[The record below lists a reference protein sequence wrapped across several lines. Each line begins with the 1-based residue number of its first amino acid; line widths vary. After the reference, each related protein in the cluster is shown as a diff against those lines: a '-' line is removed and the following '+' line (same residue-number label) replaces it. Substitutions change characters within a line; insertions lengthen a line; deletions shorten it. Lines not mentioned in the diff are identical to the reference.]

1 MQRELHGIPSGFAQ
15 HSGKIYD
22 VRQAI
27 ANRRAEL
34 IKEINQEAER
44 QIILRSRSADN
55 DLDDDDDIIQGKVD
69 KDVTTSDDK
78 VTKEPNKTEEQQDKK
93 PNDQS
98 TNVVE
103 QDSQKTSQVGNVIKK
118 VRKTPTLDELG
129 SNVSVA
135 LENMYNGFKAGRV
148 SEDAI
153 ISFIDRI
160 ADPKRHRNDNSII
173 GTANEIVN
181 KALGINDDINNLRN
195 DGALDA
201 LRSFIETVDD
211 DVKTSIKSGGI
222 NGAIHAASLNRL
234 ANKAKVATSSVA
246 GNVDLSNVIASAS
259 RSEAAAAIDDIHSR
273 AKFAEDEINSVCEQ
287 YGIRDYQ
294 SLIDTYNNL
303 DKPMRDRN
311 GNVLPSINEA
321 ISNIHRAKDEFDG
334 ITSGEIKLPANVD
347 KEAYLK
353 ELKRVGA
360 ANLEY
365 ISNASK
371 QFGSYQNVMSFKSAF
386 DKIQA
391 TRAEDEHAMDVY
403 NKVYGNIFRIDA
415 DKIKRSQKG
424 ADTGI
429 TFQTPGEIP
438 TSTAQYMNRAASN
451 PTFGLKNGA
460 IINNNVANLYAHR
473 VDATNPL
480 IKYYNTQI
488 TRSGI
493 AREKERVMQ
502 QKAENN
508 NIRLKQFA
516 KTRGIPVDQLSDREK
531 YYATHFDFDETPN
544 WFETVAVS
552 SFNGDRTINGVDRAN
567 DIGEVKQSDLDA
579 SYTESEALNR
589 QMEYLDKADILSNDA
604 STLSKIG
611 SSIKNYAWDH
621 LSTFASNSLLFG
633 AQKYWD
639 EGVGEI
645 IAKQNRGEALSYSE
659 KRALEAEYNKQR
671 LLSYGESLK
680 NNDIANMD
688 GANVYDLTNAGVD
701 MLQFSLPIVGVNWL
715 GRGVT
720 FLGKGIRV
728 TNTAKNASEG
738 ISKGAKIWNATRNVT
753 GYTLETAGRTLSMDL
768 YDPAK
773 RLTYKSLVKAG
784 AAQAAPTVTR
794 AAGVAAGSMA
804 HMGSIIGG
812 TAVEANTIG
821 LGMWKEEFNRYAA
834 GYIYAQKNA
843 DGDIEYGRISMKDA
857 FGNDIDTEEEYDR
870 MATNQVLGE
879 FGSEKTGLY
888 FDKIMNAVIKKSG
901 FSFLSK
907 NMFANIAR
915 NLSKITG
922 GTTTGYIGEGV
933 EEVMNNTWGGF
944 TGLMKWD
951 EVTDPGQ
958 NLQMA
963 GHLLVAML
971 QQGVVVSALG
981 GVKDKASIYRM
992 TNRQINEARNI
1003 LKEQFLKANANNPE
1017 AEKIFN
1023 KKYEDAVQLIK
1034 QNIRTSQSLFN
1045 DNINITDEN
1054 KDYGFRTKELMEL
1067 FGLNKDKSEFT
1078 PEDKVMMSA
1087 LSQFVG
1093 VYTVG
1098 HMSNEALSNSVIN
1111 NLTTV
1116 KGRGWNQ
1123 LIASTGGRLRKN
1135 NRGRTH
1141 TLIIP
1146 DENGNDID
1154 TGIEFSVD
1162 RNGNATPVNTDDAKS
1177 GLALNLGSV
1186 FINKKDGTYKSF
1198 NDETKK
1204 KLNSYRDYFITQR
1217 NALVKNAFIYQT
1229 LAKSGRL
1236 NNVLSKVDDYVES
1249 NKVSLIRAKIGNFFD
1264 PDKYEKFNKYNDS
1277 EYINASQSDKEALRH
1292 IQSEAQYV
1300 KNFASV
1306 AAVAIQ
1312 NDKFGSLFKAMGA
1325 ETEFEKQALL
1335 ANIFANERLKDMY
1348 SHDMFVARS
1357 SIAERIFGDEAISDT
1372 VNEIYKSIVDEAKQ
1386 LLPTASDTEIG
1397 RLNELINGLN
1407 GNSDEKIKSA
1417 IKSIIID
1424 RLLQS
1429 RSLAN
1434 LYGGLGFMKMM
1445 RAQLDGKAK
1454 DKLKYMG
1461 FPVFDKIEFN
1471 LDSAIDNL
1479 IKRAVKNDKG
1489 DVKYADLVAQYA
1501 NAYVNDAIIRGSMTG
1516 DKSLNEVLSELYKS
1530 GFITDADIMSSAK
1543 TRMKSMF
1550 RVSEESVGTFADF
1563 INELARDLG
1572 YTRDNKNEDGELSL
1586 LYNKV
1591 LSSSFDSSLGLTRET
1606 ILKVFN
1612 EIDLDNV
1619 NDDVAKLIRLVR
1631 DNLKEGA
1638 EHYNTTVDTVDK
1650 FVRNLG
1656 DNIDRINKEQ
1666 ADHNKAVLDKMVRQA
1681 TKFDNTI
1688 ESDNIVDPADP
1699 SADPSGDVET
1709 GDDSG
1714 IPVIPSA
1721 GNTDTD
1727 DEEGGD
1733 NDGDEDGDEGGDGNQ
1748 GDIDKDKERN
1758 GDGNDND
1765 PGDGGDNSL
1774 SDELFA
1780 KTNLGSV
1787 VIVDEDGIASID
1799 ADEMDDF
1806 IESLLY
1812 NFGINPANIGD
1823 PNYTDA
1829 VNKAN
1834 GIYDLVL
1841 AHIRSFDYGS
1851 ETADSIIDIMEKSIL
1866 SNLNLTIPKI
1876 FNGAIVGTNEDEL
1889 FKTDMTKT
1897 HLGTFMYY
1905 TKGTKGAFT
1914 SYFKKNKSLNKDD
1927 VKLTLFRLD
1936 NGEQVDVSIDDIKNA
1951 LNRIKQA
1958 LNKVSGLTSRSI
1970 EDGSATVIF
1979 NELLDASTDINIGV
1993 SVLQDGKLI
2002 KIGDLY
2008 GGILR
2013 QLASEGEA
2021 NTVKEYENDPSE
2033 VINLAHDREHLLESI
2048 VNALEE
2054 AMSSN
2059 SSITEKEAI
2068 KSIGVSDLRMY
2079 FPTLDGDKEP
2089 SNSEGSPIGVGMIDM
2104 NANNVYMPGDAS
2116 YDSRQT
2122 VFKSVDGNTQFT
2134 MNSVKIGRQEF
2145 AVRLKSEGEGYDTV
2159 VFNGSNIGMFNGI
2172 DPTDRE
2178 ANRANAIKFVKHLMT
2193 LFARADRDWFNASLE
2208 YLNRFILVENLHE
2221 DLASIRDAYEKMIE
2235 RGANEDDVTT
2245 VMFNGNKTELSLKQ
2259 ARKILDDNSYGASI
2273 EVIPNINRDDSTKSG
2288 LSKSLEFVV
2297 HYIDDE
2303 DGSRRTFAARFD
2315 ENTINKIIND
2325 FDNSNI
2331 DDRIANMA
2339 IDLYTAVTTRMAFN
2353 LNKSN
2358 FTSDGTINKIDSW
2371 RAPYGDEIGAISFI
2385 PGIFE
2390 FNANDYGGY
2399 DTASKL
2405 TIAQIMQRSGA
2416 FVCGAKLDDGGHV
2429 QKSSIPKVYIV
2440 SGSCN
2445 LKFERQGG
2453 TNRNVISLGGING
2466 GSKQTPTSNAPANL
2480 PTRPESTNAQ
2490 TETLNKLND
2499 IDRDYN
2505 STRGKYIDGSKFGIT
2520 SVSAGIANKT
2530 ADAANNAGDSM
2541 RYIGTIM
2548 DSIYRIVIEDIIGDS
2563 GVYSKNPTADDVLRI
2578 LTNNKNNNMLAFIR
2592 SLFTGNALKTNSI
2605 KYIAEDGGMSRYD
2618 MVKAVLGNYI
2628 AGEISAGY
2636 QNLEDDFAPYIKNV
2650 SVVGNLLS
2658 VILVDKPD
2666 TALCDLIY
2674 SRIDKFA
2681 QQISDNISNI
2691 LAGAG
2696 VEFGDIIKI
2705 SDARCVTKA
2714 DGRKVLYEE
2723 KNGRK
2728 VESTYDGP
2736 KVSLELTKE
2745 SIGAEGSTRMP
2756 DRMLING
2763 EADIII
2769 VKKNGETIVSDFKVI
2784 AGNDTDG
2791 TLTSNIDEASSS
2803 SDGKYFNQLNIER
2816 LGLEQKGIKV
2826 RDKSMSIIATEVAPI
2841 TIGTGV
2847 VSFKLRSNN
2856 DNKPRIIPVPDG
2868 NPKVNIDGQVF
2879 EISDTKPPV
2888 NPGNIVV
2895 DTEDNDDDDNE
2906 DYFNTNVNNE
2916 SFGSNNEIHYR
2927 AKTSYSLNDNP
2938 VDLAIVKTDEY
2949 GRSYID
2955 IEDAISYI
2963 RSIDSIK
2970 YSILK
2975 RIVNAAIRNGVSRI
2989 DVTDIMKAF
2998 GSVRVRKDG
3007 SLVDVKLSIDRDALR
3022 DKDCFANT
3030 VLHELIHAALIGIDT
3045 LSASSSASDLYSK
3058 YIDYMNQSDS
3068 VKAAS
3073 IKQIIT
3079 NFDEFL
3085 AEGGNDYAL
3094 GSFVEWAKANNVQL
3108 FGGNSRLSKVCNAL
3122 ISLLDKIFEYLGIS
3136 NFSTKLAKKV
3146 VMYEILRFIDTNRD
3160 GSAKNNVAE
3169 GITIINRSNNNQII
3183 DGNAVIPF
3191 AILDGTTVK
3200 LGLANVLGIDQ
3211 YDDGWF
3217 ARNSEKIRQS
3227 AFLSSILSVYRTTNN
3242 IESLRSRLIGRDGN
3256 GLMKAIDDAINGEE
3270 ISNKS
3275 AARVIKLLDTYLT
3288 VCGFY
3293 KQSNGTF
3300 VNYAGELEEAL
3311 DDVFK
3316 AVNESGDKKP
3326 TSVLKAILSND
3337 RLKSVAEE
3345 MSSAI
3350 HAIAEN
3356 SAQDG
3361 NLETAALRGDFDG
3374 MISIN
3379 NGLSITERFKDEPH
3393 FDVHTLDVMQNITS
3407 SIGGIYS
3414 SYKNFKTRS
3423 DIALAMKSIC
3433 SPALKDMYFGGS
3445 LEFSITASRIIQII
3459 DEQAKV
3465 VLDRVTSSKDGYSY
3479 SDIKILENLAD
3490 IRNNILSGDEYTKQ
3504 IVIDAIADI
3513 ESKITV
3519 IRDEHR
3525 ADTLQDV
3532 IQYSEK
3538 DIDPMLS
3545 MSPRLKLLLSLIPRV
3560 SDNPLSDML
3569 IYNGDT
3575 GMPEMWD
3582 TERIY
3587 RILSNISSNERTSGA
3602 PGFSTFSDF
3611 VYNLGGTLSRTN
3623 VDPETRSVV
3632 IGMLFMIRNSTFFD
3646 NLDKKLKDE
3655 LEMRMYGYRDAY
3667 KAYEAKNS
3675 AYKMREQDL
3684 ALMLSFMNRDILE
3697 SENISVAKG
3706 GVVSRSS
3713 GSGNFTKNT
3722 VKIANDNALQMLMVE
3737 VSKVNPSINE
3747 YDPSD
3752 AQCMLEIR
3760 KVLDN
3765 IEPLL
3770 GTNLSID
3777 ALYDS
3782 LVKLGF
3788 VSVNK
3793 SDITQ
3798 ATSSNFKTILEKSIS
3813 LIRYALNKD
3822 EDLAKTT
3829 TDDIDQT
3836 DQYMSAPYR
3845 MDLYDAN
3852 GKFKKPRKSTDK
3864 IRFYQNDN
3872 VGKMQSALSS
3882 IGKGRA
3888 MMSTASTRNAKG
3900 ERIQLDKA
3908 SNFIESHFRKVKRD
3922 VVLGTNGKTK
3932 TVTDEYKR
3940 NFDCEVSLSTNGGL
3954 ANSIYE
3960 YIENL
3965 EISHDG
3971 PMEDSRAGSTTKKN
3985 DYADRNAIDLI
3996 CSKFKNI
4003 LNGCVVLP
4011 TMSSNGYC
4019 EKIRDTR
4026 GFYGRRTFLYSLLND
4041 NGTGV
4046 SIGSRGYRE
4055 LAKRAL
4061 IEVASARRESEIA
4074 ASIIKG
4080 KEVGSDSYKG
4090 YHYVDNDE
4098 KGRLIGSCATLPRFG
4113 SIYFTMDHDL
4123 GRKNSKG
4130 DTVYDKRIHKLDLN
4144 KIINSIINSSLNID
4158 SQTEMLN
4165 KVYDLAYAVYSSSV
4179 LTANSND
4186 DTIVSVDN
4194 AVKSITED
4202 SRFNGIVDSVDTQIT
4217 QLNDFVSKSPRGD
4230 KDNTGLSVNINIFR
4244 TLLRLLADEDLNTLV
4259 RNGAV
4264 VIDESGQVQLNAK
4277 LPDLDSEVPVD
4288 INGEVLNISVQ
4299 DMMNDPS
4306 TAGTG
4311 GLLGLKKYLDIVE
4324 LFGLIGLVDFE
4335 NFFASQPNMFKNKV
4349 DQTKRYQSY
4358 MSTGTEPCIIKF
4370 DDDINIVDNED
4381 DSDFDSTRMMHKAL
4395 SSTEFK
4401 YASMKDVAV
4410 GETDNGVFNTVVDVD
4425 HIDEKGKYLRI
4436 TMRDAF
4442 RQYAENLYSGVS
4454 NEKHRRKLI
4463 ESFIKIRMD
4472 KLSGDSI
4479 ASSDGAC
4486 FITMAGLRKYLIKEG
4501 RWSADRIDEFFKA
4514 VNDGTAMSRPELREM
4529 YINIVL
4535 SPMKL
4540 IYTGMTQGARVEV
4553 TPSNPDEEGNTVRRD
4568 KGATKVRVMKMAVF
4582 PLLPSMLKEGTV
4594 GARLAKIAE
4603 DSGAELIGDNEIEK
4617 VGGLDSQT
4625 LFKQSNT
4632 EIDGDNGATIKDN
4645 GVTKIPT
4652 ISINAQFLRR
4662 QMETNPH
4669 EDDIRKLGTQMMFQT
4684 ISDLCDTDEDGNPVD
4699 TKIRVLDGSSTDGKY
4714 VERSGREM
4722 VDGIFKKMNNLE
4734 KAECRKILDSWV
4746 TTVNGVE
4753 AISVSKLKA
4762 ILESTAIEHAL
4773 GSDVIREI
4781 RRLGGEEYVPLS
4793 MLVRSPL
4800 FQAKIMAIV
4809 RNSAQSLSSNGGSF
4823 IQVPQTIFRA
4833 IGDNST
4839 RLELVNEH
4847 GSMDCII
4854 SINAFKS
4861 ILDTVDWSKY
4871 RSDNGIDPNEYGSKY
4886 NDPRFYTFDE
4896 AKKFL
4901 TENNIIGRNAKPIS
4915 VGYRIPTQSKASIS
4929 SLRVM
4934 DVVGAECGDMIVMPD
4949 GYVNITGSDFDIDKL
4964 YVATK
4969 SFTVISDADGR
4980 QVVVPIKT
4988 YLDKLI
4994 KSKETASP
5002 DKVNKIQTE
5011 INKIEALSIASDII
5025 DDYISI
5031 ITSPDQ
5037 FVDTHTTIDS
5047 GTKLFKDPDTG
5058 LIKRLNTTFTGGKF
5072 RVSLISVVDKETGE
5086 TKEETAES
5094 SVYENSISYQINKK
5108 LENAGAK
5115 FGIGPFAK
5123 ASVNHV
5129 LAQIAG
5135 LKLSDKAAALLG
5147 VKSLARIKSRDG
5159 IKISDWISYFINAHV
5174 DAAKDPYILD
5184 FNINKT
5190 TWSAACLMLRAGF
5203 GEQTLYVLSQES
5215 IRTFAMANE
5224 LASACAVSDDRVR
5237 QSKSVRRDNLI
5248 NEYIS
5253 RKIEGILNTFYSIN
5267 KKTGSYSVNDNINI
5281 PEDMRLILDH
5291 MFTTYNEDGEAING
5305 LFTKKGKYW
5314 TIDNKFVKNNQEV
5327 ASKIFNIFLGN
5338 GEPSYIEKNGKVYFA
5353 NNSTRLLQA
5362 MSDISTSGKS
5372 SIEYESDSNGN
5383 KSKMTRDFNDV
5394 YQLALLVTF
5403 QSINSIGKSL
5413 DTVVNTC
5420 QVEQGGTGT
5429 NYYEFKRYLDG
5440 ISDAVNESSDDIEN
5454 VTDMYRK
5461 THLLDKILDISGV
5474 TTKIMAGTSVA
5485 ATPNALAL
5493 YENVLAVTGNK
5504 FNYGRRVSN
5513 GIFSAIENES
5523 LIRAFDI
5530 DKNRVMAALGAKPNV
5545 GSKFDL
5551 RLEFN
5556 KLKSTQ
5562 SSTLS
5567 QNYGLTDDEINALS
5581 NLYVGGV
5588 IVNGVNVPVMS
5599 KSSIDMQVSDIELIK
5614 SALDKLYRNKKTKAL
5629 VENIVLNSLYTE
5641 GLIQSGSGVFN
5652 ILCPWCAYIL
5662 KDLTLRN
5669 GVKANLKT
5677 VSEKQMDVAQ
5687 YDRGGDRMFGVK
5699 AGVYRFILKYGF
5711 INDLIYRH
5719 THDGKDWSVPFEM
5732 NKPFVING
5740 KIRYES
5746 LPTMFTSTD
5755 SELRSKM
5762 FVKMSNKG
5770 RTKLYMKMLVYNR
5783 GSEIPTP
5790 TKEKADISSIEDGIP
5805 ERRITFKD
5813 RKDSKSKSETY
5824 VFVEVP
5830 ADYSRNGAS
5839 VVQNTSI
5846 VSQKQR
5852 DVELRD
5858 LFENVIKSNGDD
5870 LIKAVMDYIT
5880 YLSNEFKS
5888 NASSVVGDKTV
5899 AADDPELKY
5908 LNTILGWSNEN
5919 KKLMPLATK
5928 IKNADKTNVNS
5939 FFSIEYDGDSMSIPY
5954 GGNSNIDTSTGY
5966 DELISKFADI
5976 YIRNLMPNGV
5986 VYKGKK
5992 ETIQDMY
5999 ITLSSILNT
6008 IARGNIEVSDSS
6020 PFVNGSVTKALN
6032 DVSDFVSS
6040 VYADVDVDIDMCDN
6054 IYTTIKTIEKKC
6066 SEIVDEYMKE
6076 NCL

>member
-1 MQRELHGIPSGFAQ
+1 
-15 HSGKIYD
+15 
-22 VRQAI
+22 
-27 ANRRAEL
+27 
-34 IKEINQEAER
+34 
-44 QIILRSRSADN
+44 
-55 DLDDDDDIIQGKVD
+55 
-69 KDVTTSDDK
+69 
-78 VTKEPNKTEEQQDKK
+78 
-93 PNDQS
+93 
-98 TNVVE
+98 
-103 QDSQKTSQVGNVIKK
+103 
-118 VRKTPTLDELG
+118 
-129 SNVSVA
+129 
-135 LENMYNGFKAGRV
+135 
-148 SEDAI
+148 
-153 ISFIDRI
+153 
-160 ADPKRHRNDNSII
+160 
-173 GTANEIVN
+173 
-181 KALGINDDINNLRN
+181 
-195 DGALDA
+195 
-201 LRSFIETVDD
+201 
-211 DVKTSIKSGGI
+211 
-222 NGAIHAASLNRL
+222 
-234 ANKAKVATSSVA
+234 
-246 GNVDLSNVIASAS
+246 
-259 RSEAAAAIDDIHSR
+259 
-273 AKFAEDEINSVCEQ
+273 
-287 YGIRDYQ
+287 
-294 SLIDTYNNL
+294 
-303 DKPMRDRN
+303 
-311 GNVLPSINEA
+311 
-321 ISNIHRAKDEFDG
+321 
-334 ITSGEIKLPANVD
+334 
-347 KEAYLK
+347 
-353 ELKRVGA
+353 
-360 ANLEY
+360 
-365 ISNASK
+365 
-371 QFGSYQNVMSFKSAF
+371 
-386 DKIQA
+386 
-391 TRAEDEHAMDVY
+391 
-403 NKVYGNIFRIDA
+403 
-415 DKIKRSQKG
+415 
-424 ADTGI
+424 
-429 TFQTPGEIP
+429 
-438 TSTAQYMNRAASN
+438 
-451 PTFGLKNGA
+451 
-460 IINNNVANLYAHR
+460 
-473 VDATNPL
+473 
-480 IKYYNTQI
+480 
-488 TRSGI
+488 
-493 AREKERVMQ
+493 
-502 QKAENN
+502 
-508 NIRLKQFA
+508 
-516 KTRGIPVDQLSDREK
+516 
-531 YYATHFDFDETPN
+531 
-544 WFETVAVS
+544 
-552 SFNGDRTINGVDRAN
+552 
-567 DIGEVKQSDLDA
+567 
-579 SYTESEALNR
+579 
-589 QMEYLDKADILSNDA
+589 
-604 STLSKIG
+604 
-611 SSIKNYAWDH
+611 
-621 LSTFASNSLLFG
+621 
-633 AQKYWD
+633 
-639 EGVGEI
+639 
-645 IAKQNRGEALSYSE
+645 
-659 KRALEAEYNKQR
+659 
-671 LLSYGESLK
+671 
-680 NNDIANMD
+680 
-688 GANVYDLTNAGVD
+688 
-701 MLQFSLPIVGVNWL
+701 
-715 GRGVT
+715 
-720 FLGKGIRV
+720 
-728 TNTAKNASEG
+728 
-738 ISKGAKIWNATRNVT
+738 
-753 GYTLETAGRTLSMDL
+753 
-768 YDPAK
+768 
-773 RLTYKSLVKAG
+773 
-784 AAQAAPTVTR
+784 
-794 AAGVAAGSMA
+794 
-804 HMGSIIGG
+804 
-812 TAVEANTIG
+812 
-821 LGMWKEEFNRYAA
+821 MWKEEFNRYAA
-834 GYIYAQKNA
+834 GYLYAHKNSE
-843 DGDIEYGRISMKDA
+843 GDIEYGRVSMKDA

-907 NMFANIAR
+907 NMFANNAR
-915 NLSKITG
+915 KLSKVTG
-922 GTTTGYIGEGV
+922 GTTTGYIGEGL
-933 EEVMNNTWGGF
+933 EEVLNNTWGGF

-963 GHLLVAML
+963 SHLLVAML

-981 GVKDKASIYRM
+981 GAKDKASIYRM

-1017 AEKIFN
+1017 AERIFN
-1023 KKYEDAVQLIK
+1023 QKYKDAVQLIK
-1034 QNIRTSQSLFN
+1034 QNIKTSQSLIN

-1054 KDYGFRTKELMEL
+1054 KDYGFGTKELLEL

-1098 HMSNEALSNSVIN
+1098 HMSNEALSNTIIN

-1198 NDETKK
+1198 NDETRK

-1229 LAKSGRL
+1229 LAKTGRL
-1236 NNVLSKVDDYVES
+1236 NGVLSKVDDYVES
-1249 NKVSLIRAKIGNFFD
+1249 NKVSLIRAKIGNFFN

-1277 EYINASQSDKEALRH
+1277 EYINASEADKEALRH

-1417 IKSIIID
+1417 IKSIIVD

-1434 LYGGLGFMKMM
+1434 LYGGLGFMQMM

-1516 DKSLNEVLSELYKS
+1516 DKSLNDVLSELYKS

-1550 RVSEESVGTFADF
+1550 RASEESVETFADF

-1572 YTRDNKNEDGELSL
+1572 YTRDNKSEEGELSF

-1612 EIDLDNV
+1612 EIDLDKV
-1619 NDDVAKLIRLVR
+1619 NDDVAKLIRLIR

-1638 EHYNTTVDTVDK
+1638 EHYNTTLDTVDK

-1681 TKFDNTI
+1681 TKFNNTI

-1699 SADPSGDVET
+1699 SAEPSDDAET
-1709 GDDSG
+1709 GNGNG
-1714 IPVIPSA
+1714 IPVIPPASR
-1721 GNTDTD
+1721 TDTD
-1727 DEEGGD
+1727 GEDGGS
-1733 NDGDEDGDEGGDGNQ
+1733 NGGDEDGDKGGDGNP

-1758 GDGNDND
+1758 GDGSDND

-1780 KTNLGSV
+1780 KTNLGNV
-1787 VIVDEDGIASID
+1787 VIVDKSGVASID
-1799 ADEMDDF
+1799 LDEMDKF
-1806 IESLLY
+1806 IEALLS
-1812 NFGINPANIGD
+1812 NFGINPTNIGD

-1829 VNKAN
+1829 ANKAN

-1851 ETADSIIDIMEKSIL
+1851 ETADSIIDTMEKSIL

-1876 FNGAIVGTNEDEL
+1876 FNSAMVGTNEDEL
-1889 FKTDMTKT
+1889 FKTNMTKT

-1905 TKGTKGAFT
+1905 TADTEGAFK
-1914 SYFKKNKSLNKDD
+1914 SYFEKNKSLNKDD
-1927 VKLTLFRLD
+1927 VKLTIFRLN
-1936 NGEQVDVSIDDIKNA
+1936 NGIPVEVDLDDIKNA

-1958 LNKVSGLTSRSI
+1958 LNKASNLTSRSI
-1970 EDGSATVIF
+1970 EDGSEIGLF
-1979 NELLDASTDINIGV
+1979 NELLDASTEINIGV

-2013 QLASEGEA
+2013 DLASKGEA
-2021 NTVKEYENDPSE
+2021 NTVREYENDPSE

-2048 VNALEE
+2048 INAIEE
-2054 AMSSN
+2054 AVDAN
-2059 SSITEKEAI
+2059 SSITEEDAV
-2068 KSIGVSDLRMY
+2068 KSIGVSDLRIY
-2079 FPTLDGDKEP
+2079 FPILDSDKEP
-2089 SNSEGSPIGVGMIDM
+2089 SNSNGSPIGVGAIDM
-2104 NANNVYMPGDAS
+2104 NANNVYMPGEAS
-2116 YDSRQT
+2116 YDSKQT
-2122 VFKSVDGNTQFT
+2122 VFKSIDGNTQFT

-2172 DPTDRE
+2172 DPSDRD
-2178 ANRANAIKFVKHLMT
+2178 ANRDNAIKFVKHLMT
-2193 LFARADRDWFNASLE
+2193 LFARADRDWFNDSLE
-2208 YLNRFILVENLHE
+2208 YLNRFMLVENLHE
-2221 DLASIRDAYEKMIE
+2221 DLASIRDAYEKMLE
-2235 RGANEDDVTT
+2235 SGANENDTKT
-2245 VMFNGNKTELSLKQ
+2245 VRYNGNEIELSLGQ
-2259 ARKILDDNSYGASI
+2259 AKKILDDNSYGASI
-2273 EVIPNINRDDSTKSG
+2273 EIVPNMNIDDSTKSG
-2288 LSKSLEFVV
+2288 LSKSLDFVV

-2303 DGSRRTFAARFD
+2303 SGERGTFTARFN
-2315 ENTINKIIND
+2315 ESTINKIVND
-2325 FDNSNI
+2325 IDGSNI
-2331 DDRIANMA
+2331 DDRIAEMA
-2339 IDLYTAVTTRMAFN
+2339 INLYTVVSTTMAFN
-2353 LNKSN
+2353 LNKGN
-2358 FTSDGTINKIDSW
+2358 FTGDSLIKNIDSR
-2371 RAPYGDEIGAISFI
+2371 RAPYDSDRGVISFI

-2390 FNANDYGGY
+2390 FDVNKHGGY
-2399 DTASKL
+2399 DSASKL
-2405 TIAQIMQRSGA
+2405 TIAQMMQRSGA
-2416 FVCGAKLDDGGHV
+2416 FVCGAKLDDGGYV
-2429 QKSSIPKVYIV
+2429 QKSNIPKVYVV

-2445 LKFERQGG
+2445 TKFIKQSG
-2453 TNRNVISLGGING
+2453 NNSNVISLNNAGKETKTTNQSTTGAGPAG
-2466 GSKQTPTSNAPANL
+2466 GSSSNM
-2480 PTRPESTNAQ
+2480 PTRAESANPQ
-2490 TETLNKLND
+2490 TESLNKLND
-2499 IDRDYN
+2499 IDGDYN
-2505 STRGKYIDGSKFGIT
+2505 STRAKYKGSDFGIT
-2520 SVSAGIANKT
+2520 SVSAGVANKT
-2530 ADAANNAGDSM
+2530 GDAANNAGDSM
-2541 RYIGTIM
+2541 RHIGTIM

-2563 GVYSKNPTADDVLRI
+2563 GVYSKNPTADDVLKI
-2578 LTNNKNNNMLAFIR
+2578 LTNGKSVSSFVK
-2592 SLFTGNALKTNSI
+2592 SLFVNRVLKVDSLER
-2605 KYIAEDGGMSRYD
+2605 IAESSGMSRYD
-2618 MVKAVLGNYI
+2618 MVKVVLKNYI
-2628 AGEISAGY
+2628 AGTISAGY
-2636 QNLEDDFAPYIKNV
+2636 QDVKNKFAPYIETVAAADKNIL
-2650 SVVGNLLS
+2650 SVTLNDVDDDLYDLLS
-2658 VILVDKPD
+2658 EQ
-2666 TALCDLIY
+2666 AY
-2674 SRIDKFA
+2674 EFA

-2691 LAGAG
+2691 LAGVG
-2696 VEFGDIIKI
+2696 VEPGDIIKI
-2705 SDARCVTKA
+2705 SDARCVTEE
-2714 DGRKVLYEE
+2714 DEFGSTRRVLRENVGD
-2723 KNGRK
+2723 KLR
-2728 VESTYDGP
+2728 VVQYDGP
-2736 KVSLELTKE
+2736 KVLLELTKE
-2745 SIGAEGSTRMP
+2745 SIGANGRTSMP
-2756 DRMLING
+2756 DRMLIHG

-2769 VKKNGETIVSDFKVI
+2769 VKKDGTTIVSDFKVI
-2784 AGNDTDG
+2784 AGNDTDE
-2791 TLTSNIDEASSS
+2791 TLTSNINEASKN

-2816 LGLEQKGIKV
+2816 LGLKQKGIKV
-2826 RDKSMSIIATEVAPI
+2826 QDGSMSIIATEVAPI
-2841 TIGTGV
+2841 TIGAGV

-2856 DNKPRIIPVPDG
+2856 DNKPRIIPVPTG
-2868 NPKVNIDGQVF
+2868 KPKVNIDGQVF
-2879 EISDTKPPV
+2879 EISNVEPPV
-2888 NPGNIVV
+2888 KPV
-2895 DTEDNDDDDNE
+2895 DSVDDYDDENDNDNGND
-2906 DYFNTNVNNE
+2906 FNLKPTG
-2916 SFGSNNEIHYR
+2916 SFGSGSDINYR
-2927 AKTSYSLNDNP
+2927 AKASYSLNDNP

-2975 RIVNAAIRNGVSRI
+2975 RIVNAAMMNGVSRI
-2989 DVTDIMKAF
+2989 DITDMMKAF
-2998 GSVRVRKDG
+2998 GSVRVRRDG

-3068 VKAAS
+3068 IKAAS

-3108 FGGNSRLSKVCNAL
+3108 FGGSSMLSKVCNAL
-3122 ISLLDKIFEYLGIS
+3122 ISLIDKILGYLGVS
-3136 NFSTKLAKKV
+3136 DLSTRLAKKV

-3200 LGLANVLGIDQ
+3200 LGLANVLGIDS

-3275 AARVIKLLDTYLT
+3275 AVRVIKLLDTYLT

-3293 KQSNGTF
+3293 KESNGTF
-3300 VNYAGELEEAL
+3300 VNYAGDLEAAL
-3311 DDVFK
+3311 DSVFK

-3326 TSVLKAILSND
+3326 VSVLKAILNND
-3337 RLKSVAEE
+3337 SLKSVAKE

-3361 NLETAALRGDFDG
+3361 NLEKAALNGDFDG

-3379 NGLSITERFKDEPH
+3379 NELSITERFKDEPH

-3433 SPALKDMYFGGS
+3433 SPALKDMYFNGS

-3479 SDIKILENLAD
+3479 FDIKILENLAD

-3519 IRDEHR
+3519 IRDEYR

-3560 SDNPLSDML
+3560 SDDSLSYTL

-3582 TERIY
+3582 TEKIY

-3611 VYNLGGTLSRTN
+3611 VYNLGETLSRMN
-3623 VDPETRSVV
+3623 VDPDTRSVAF
-3632 IGMLFMIRNSTFFD
+3632 GMLFMIRNSTFFN
-3646 NLDKKLKDE
+3646 NLDWVLKDKVE
-3655 LEMRMYGYRDAY
+3655 SWMYGYRDAY

-3675 AYKMREQDL
+3675 QYKMREQDL

-3706 GVVSRSS
+3706 GILSRSS

-3722 VKIANDNALQMLMVE
+3722 VKIANDNALQMLLVE
-3737 VSKVNPSINE
+3737 VGKINPNIKE

-3752 AQCMLEIR
+3752 VNCMSAIR
-3760 KVLDN
+3760 GILKN
-3765 IEPLL
+3765 IKQSL
-3770 GTNLSID
+3770 GVNLSTD

-3782 LVKLGF
+3782 LVKIGF

-3798 ATSSNFKTILEKSIS
+3798 GTSSNFRTILERSIS
-3813 LIRYALNKD
+3813 LIEYALTKD
-3822 EDLAKTT
+3822 EALAKTT

-3836 DQYMSAPYR
+3836 DLYMSAPYR
-3845 MDLYDAN
+3845 RDLYDAN
-3852 GKFKKPRKSTDK
+3852 GKFKRPRKSTDLL
-3864 IRFYQNDN
+3864 RFTQNKN
-3872 VGKMQSALSS
+3872 VADVQSALRE

-3888 MMSTASTRNAKG
+3888 MMSTPSTRNAKG

-3922 VVLGTNGKTK
+3922 VKFGGKTS

-3940 NFDCEVSLSTNGGL
+3940 NFDCEVSLSTRGGI

-3960 YIENL
+3960 FIANL

-4026 GFYGRRTFLYSLLND
+4026 GFYGRRTFLYSLLN
-4041 NGTGV
+4041 NSSTGV

-4080 KEVGSDSYKG
+4080 KEAGSDSYKG
-4090 YHYVDNDE
+4090 YHYIDDDK

-4123 GRKNSKG
+4123 GRKNGKG
-4130 DTVYDKRIHKLDLN
+4130 ETVYDKRIHKLDLN
-4144 KIINSIINSSLNID
+4144 KIINAIINSSLSID
-4158 SQTEMLN
+4158 AQTEMLN
-4165 KVYDLAYAVYSSSV
+4165 KVYDLAYAVYSGSV
-4179 LTANSND
+4179 LTTNSND
-4186 DTIVSVDN
+4186 DTVASIDN

-4202 SRFNGIVDSVDTQIT
+4202 SRFNGIVDGVDTQVT
-4217 QLNDFVSKSPRGD
+4217 QLNDFVSKSPRGE
-4230 KDNTGLSVNINIFR
+4230 KDNTGLAVNVNIFR

-4264 VIDESGQVQLNAK
+4264 VIDEGGQVQLNAK
-4277 LPDLDSEVPVD
+4277 LPDLDSEVPVRL
-4288 INGEVLNISVQ
+4288 GEEVLNVSVQ

-4311 GLLGLKKYLDIVE
+4311 GLLGIKKYLDIVE

-4358 MSTGTEPCIIKF
+4358 MSTGTEPCVIEF
-4370 DDDINIVDNED
+4370 NDDINRTDDD
-4381 DSDFDSTRMMHKAL
+4381 DSDLGDIHAMHKEL

-4410 GETDNGVFNTVVDVD
+4410 GETDNGVFNTVIDVD
-4425 HIDEKGKYLRI
+4425 HTDEKGKYLRM

-4454 NEKHRRKLI
+4454 NEKHREELI

-4540 IYTGMTQGARVEV
+4540 IYTGMTQGARVEA

-4625 LFKQSNT
+4625 LFEQSET
-4632 EIDGDNGATIKDN
+4632 EINGDNGAVVVDKNVDKD
-4645 GVTKIPT
+4645 VVKIPT

-4684 ISDLCDTDEDGNPVD
+4684 ISDLCDTDEEGKPID
-4699 TKIRVLDGSSTDGKY
+4699 TTIRVKDDSSTDGKY

-4722 VDGIFKKMNNLE
+4722 VDGIFRKMNNLE
-4734 KAECRKILDSWV
+4734 KAECRKILDAWV
-4746 TTVNGVE
+4746 TTVDGVE

-4773 GSDVIREI
+4773 GSDVIGEI

-4861 ILDTVDWSKY
+4861 ILDTVDWTKY
-4871 RSDNGIDPNEYGSKY
+4871 RRDNGVDANEYGNKY
-4886 NDPRFYTFDE
+4886 DDPRFYTFDE
-4896 AKKFL
+4896 AKAFL
-4901 TENNIIGRNAKPIS
+4901 IENNIIGRSAKPIS

-4969 SFTVISDADGR
+4969 SFTVISGADGR

-5002 DKVNKIQTE
+5002 DKINQIQTE

-5058 LIKRLNTTFTGGKF
+5058 LIKRLNTTFNGGKF
-5072 RVSLISVVDKETGE
+5072 KISLISVVNEETGE

-5135 LKLSDKAAALLG
+5135 LKLSKEAAALLG
-5147 VKSLARIKSRDG
+5147 VKSLGKIKSRDN

-5253 RKIEGILNTFYSIN
+5253 RKIEGILNTFYSVN

-5291 MFTTYNEDGEAING
+5291 MFTTYDKEGEAING

-5314 TIDNKFVKNNQEV
+5314 TIDNKFVKNNQDI

-5383 KSKMTRDFNDV
+5383 KSRMTRGFNDV

-5588 IVNGVNVPVMS
+5588 IVNGVNIPVMS
-5599 KSSIDMQVSDIELIK
+5599 KSSIDIQVSEIELIK

-5662 KDLTLRN
+5662 KDLTLKD
-5669 GVKANLKT
+5669 GKKTNLKT
-5677 VSEKQMDVAQ
+5677 VSERQMDVAQ
-5687 YDRGGDRMFGVK
+5687 YNRSGDRIFGVK

-5790 TKEKADISSIEDGIP
+5790 TKEKVDISSIEDGIP

-5813 RKDSKSKSETY
+5813 KKDSKSKSETY

-5846 VSQKQR
+5846 VSSNQR
-5852 DVELRD
+5852 DVDLRD

-5888 NASSVVGDKTV
+5888 NVSSVVGDKTV
-5899 AADDPELKY
+5899 AADDTELKY
-5908 LNTILGWSNEN
+5908 LNAILEWSNKN

-5976 YIRNLMPNGV
+5976 YIKNLMPNEV

-5992 ETIQDMY
+5992 ETIQDIYM
-5999 ITLSSILNT
+5999 TLNSILNT
-6008 IARGNIEVSDSS
+6008 MSRGNIEVSDSS
-6020 PFVNGSVTKALN
+6020 PFVNGSVIKAIN
-6032 DVSDFVSS
+6032 DVSDFVTS
-6040 VYADVDVDIDMCDN
+6040 VSADADVDSEMCEN
-6054 IYTTIKTIEKKC
+6054 IYVTISNIKAKCETIVEQ
-6066 SEIVDEYMKE
+6066 YMKE

>member
-1 MQRELHGIPSGFAQ
+1 MHRDLYGTPRGFIQRN
-15 HSGKIYD
+15 GKLYD

-27 ANRRAEL
+27 ENRRVEL
-34 IKEINQEAER
+34 IKEINQESAR
-44 QIILRSRSADN
+44 RAAQRGRSIDSG
-55 DLDDDDDIIQGKVD
+55 LDDEEDVVQSAAN
-69 KDVTTSDDK
+69 KDVATSDDQ
-78 VTKEPNKTEEQQDKK
+78 TAKEPNKTEEQQDKK

-103 QDSQKTSQVGNVIKK
+103 QDSQTTSQVGNVIKK

-129 SNVSVA
+129 SNVSVV

-153 ISFIDRI
+153 TSFIDRI
-160 ADPKRHRNDNSII
+160 ADPKRHQNDKSIF
-173 GTANEIVN
+173 GTANEVVN
-181 KALGINDDINNLRN
+181 RALGISDDINKLRN

-211 DVKTSIKSGGI
+211 DVKTSIQSGGI
-222 NGAIHAASLNRL
+222 DGAIRASSLNRL

-246 GNVDLSNVIASAS
+246 GNVDLSNVVTSAS
-259 RSEAAAAIDDIHSR
+259 RSEAAAAIDDIQSR

-303 DKPMRDRN
+303 DKPMRDRD
-311 GNVLPSINEA
+311 GNMLPSINEA

-334 ITSGEIKLPANVD
+334 ITSGEIQLPANVD

-365 ISNASK
+365 IANASQ

-391 TRAEDEHAMDVY
+391 TRTEDEHAMNVY
-403 NKVYGNIFRIDA
+403 NQVYGDIFKIDA
-415 DKIKRSQKG
+415 DKIKRSQEG

-429 TFQTPGEIP
+429 TLQTPGEIP
-438 TSTAQYMNRAASN
+438 TSSAQYMNRAASN
-451 PTFGLKNGA
+451 PTFGLRDGA
-460 IINNNVANLYAHR
+460 IVNNNVANLYAYR
-473 VDATNPL
+473 GDATNPL
-480 IKYYNTQI
+480 IKYYNAQI

-552 SFNGDRTINGVDRAN
+552 SFNGDRTINGVDTAN
-567 DIGEVKQSDLDA
+567 DIGEVRQSDLDA

-589 QMEYLDKADILSNDA
+589 QMEYLDKADILSSDE
-604 STLSKIG
+604 SILSKVG

-659 KRALEAEYNKQR
+659 KRALESEYNKQR

-720 FLGKGIRV
+720 FLGKGIRA
-728 TNTAKNASEG
+728 TNAAKNASEG
-738 ISKGAKIWNATRNVT
+738 ISRGTKIWNATRNVT

-784 AAQAAPTVTR
+784 AAKAAPTATR

-834 GYIYAQKNA
+834 GYLYAYKSA
-843 DGDIEYGRISMKDA
+843 EGDIEYGRVSMKDA
-857 FGNDIDTEEEYDR
+857 FGNDIDTKEEYDR

-915 NLSKITG
+915 KLSRITG
-922 GTTTGYIGEGV
+922 GTTTGYIGEDM
-933 EEVMNNTWGGF
+933 EELLNNTWGGF

-951 EVTDPGQ
+951 EVTDPKQ

-981 GVKDKASIYRM
+981 GAKDKVSIYRM
-992 TNRQINEARNI
+992 TNRQINEARDI
-1003 LKEQFLKANANNPE
+1003 LREQFLKANANNPE

-1023 KKYEDAVQLIK
+1023 QKYEDAVQIIK
-1034 QNIRTSQSLFN
+1034 QNIRTSQSLIN

-1054 KDYGFRTKELMEL
+1054 KDYGFGTKDLLEL

-1078 PEDKVMMSA
+1078 AEDKVMMSA

-1098 HMSNEALSNSVIN
+1098 HMSNEALSNTIIN

-1135 NRGRTH
+1135 KRGGSH

-1162 RNGNATPVNTDDAKS
+1162 KNGNATPVNTDDAKS

-1186 FINKKDGTYKSF
+1186 FVNKKDGTYKKF

-1204 KLNSYRDYFITQR
+1204 KLKSYRDYFITQR

-1236 NNVLSKVDDYVES
+1236 NGVLSKVDDYVES
-1249 NKVSLIRAKIGNFFD
+1249 NKVSLIRAKVGNFFN

-1277 EYINASQSDKEALRH
+1277 EYINASEADKEALRH

-1300 KNFASV
+1300 KKFASV
-1306 AAVAIQ
+1306 AAVSIQ
-1312 NDKFGSLFKAMGA
+1312 NEKFGSLFKAMGA

-1357 SIAERIFGDEAISDT
+1357 SIAEKIFGDKSISDT
-1372 VNEIYKSIVDEAKQ
+1372 VDEIYKSIVDEAKQ
-1386 LLPTASDTEIG
+1386 LLPTASDAEIG

-1407 GNSDEKIKSA
+1407 GSSDEKIKSA
-1417 IKSIIID
+1417 IKSIIVD

-1434 LYGGLGFMKMM
+1434 LYGGLGFMQMM

-1471 LDSAIDNL
+1471 LDSAINNL
-1479 IKRAVKNDKG
+1479 IKRAVKNDKS

-1501 NAYVNDAIIRGSMTG
+1501 NAYVNDAIIHGSMTG
-1516 DKSLNEVLSELYKS
+1516 DKSMNEVLSELYKS

-1550 RVSEESVGTFADF
+1550 RASEESAGTFADF

-1586 LYNKV
+1586 LYNTV

-1612 EIDLDNV
+1612 EIDLDKV
-1619 NDDVAKLIRLVR
+1619 NDDVAKLIKLVR
-1631 DNLKEGA
+1631 DNIKEGA
-1638 EHYNTTVDTVDK
+1638 EHYNTTLDTVDR

-1681 TKFDNTI
+1681 TKFNNTI

-1699 SADPSGDVET
+1699 SASPSDGV
-1709 GDDSG
+1709 DDATDSSIRVVPG
-1714 IPVIPSA
+1714 SR
-1721 GNTDTD
+1721 TDTD
-1727 DEEGGD
+1727 GEEGNN
-1733 NDGDEDGDEGGDGNQ
+1733 NDGDEQRRDDGDGNQ
-1748 GDIDKDKERN
+1748 DNDDKDKEFN
-1758 GDGNDND
+1758 GDGHEND
-1765 PGDGGDNSL
+1765 PEDGGDGNSL

-1780 KTNLGSV
+1780 KTNLGNV
-1787 VIVDEDGIASID
+1787 VIVDESGVASID
-1799 ADEMDDF
+1799 ADEMDKF
-1806 IESLLY
+1806 IESILS
-1812 NFGINPANIGD
+1812 NFGINPTNIGD
-1823 PNYTDA
+1823 PNYADA

-1841 AHIRSFDYGS
+1841 AHIRSFDYGD
-1851 ETADSIIDIMEKSIL
+1851 ETADSIIDTMEKSML
-1866 SNLNLTIPKI
+1866 SNINLVIPKL
-1876 FNGAIVGTNEDEL
+1876 FNSVMTGTNEDEL
-1889 FKTDMTKT
+1889 FKTDMTKS

-1905 TKGTKGAFT
+1905 TADTEKAFT
-1914 SYFKKNKSLNKDD
+1914 SYFEKNKSLNKDD

-1936 NGEQVDVSIDDIKNA
+1936 NGTEVEVSIDDIKKA

-1958 LNKVSGLTSRSI
+1958 LNKTSGITSRSI
-1970 EDGSATVIF
+1970 EDGSATALF
-1979 NELLDASTDINIGV
+1979 NELLDASTEINIGV

-2013 QLASEGEA
+2013 QLASEGMA

-2033 VINLAHDREHLLESI
+2033 VVNLAHDREHLLESI
-2048 VNALEE
+2048 VNALED
-2054 AMSSN
+2054 AMSLN
-2059 SSITEKEAI
+2059 SSVTEEEAV
-2068 KSIGVSDLRMY
+2068 KSIGVSDLRIY
-2079 FPTLDGDKEP
+2079 FPILDSDKEP
-2089 SNSEGSPIGVGMIDM
+2089 SNSEGSPIGVGVIDM
-2104 NANNVYMPGDAS
+2104 NANNVYMPGEAS
-2116 YDSRQT
+2116 YDSKQT

-2145 AVRLKSEGEGYDTV
+2145 AVRLKSRGEGYDTV

-2172 DPTDRE
+2172 DPTDRD

-2193 LFARADRDWFNASLE
+2193 LFAKADRDWFNKSLE
-2208 YLNRFILVENLHE
+2208 YLNRFMLVENLHE
-2221 DLASIRDAYEKMIE
+2221 DLASIRDAYEKMLE
-2235 RGANEDDVTT
+2235 RGANEDDTTT
-2245 VMFNGNKTELSLKQ
+2245 VIFNGKETELSLKQ

-2273 EVIPNINRDDSTKSG
+2273 EVIPNMNRDDSTKSG

-2303 DGSRRTFAARFD
+2303 DGSRRTFTARFD
-2315 ENTINKIIND
+2315 ENTINKIVSD
-2325 FDNSNI
+2325 TDNSNI
-2331 DDRIANMA
+2331 NDRIADMA
-2339 IDLYTAVTTRMAFN
+2339 IELYTAVSTKMAFN
-2353 LNKSN
+2353 LNKGN
-2358 FTSDGTINKIDSW
+2358 FTSDGTINKIDSR
-2371 RAPYGDEIGAISFI
+2371 RAPYDTESGIISFI

-2390 FNANDYGGY
+2390 FNTNDHDGY
-2399 DTASKL
+2399 DSASKL
-2405 TIAQIMQRSGA
+2405 TIAQMMQRSGA
-2416 FVCGAKLDDGGHV
+2416 FVCGAKLDDGGFV
-2429 QKSSIPKVYIV
+2429 QKSSIPKVYVV

-2445 LKFERQGG
+2445 VRFARQNGVSS
-2453 TNRNVISLGGING
+2453 NVISLNSING
-2466 GSKQTPTSNAPANL
+2466 GEKQTQTSNAPANL
-2480 PTRPESTNAQ
+2480 PTRSESTDVQ
-2490 TETLNKLND
+2490 IETLNKLSD

-2505 STRGKYIDGSKFGIT
+2505 STRGKYRDGSKFGIT
-2520 SVSAGIANKT
+2520 SVSAGVANKT
-2530 ADAANNAGDSM
+2530 GDAANNAGDSM
-2541 RYIGTIM
+2541 RHIGTIM

-2563 GVYSKNPTADDVLRI
+2563 GVYSKNPTANDVLRI
-2578 LTNNKNNNMLAFIR
+2578 LTNNNEKNMLAFIK
-2592 SLFTGNALKTNSI
+2592 SLFTRNVLKTNSI

-2628 AGEISAGY
+2628 AGAISAGY
-2636 QNLEDDFAPYIKNV
+2636 QNQEDDFAPYLKNV
-2650 SVVGNLLS
+2650 AVVGNLLS
-2658 VILVDKPD
+2658 VTLVDKPD
-2666 TALCDLIY
+2666 IVLYDLIF

-2696 VEFGDIIKI
+2696 VEFGDVIKI
-2705 SDARCVTKA
+2705 SDARCVTKE
-2714 DGRKVLYEE
+2714 DGRRVLYEE
-2723 KNGRK
+2723 KDGRR
-2728 VESTYDGP
+2728 VESMYDGP

-2745 SIGAEGSTRMP
+2745 SIGAEGSTLMP
-2756 DRMLING
+2756 DRILISG
-2763 EADIII
+2763 EADIVI

-2784 AGNDTDG
+2784 SGNDTDE

-2803 SDGKYFNQLNIER
+2803 SNGKYFNQLNIER
-2816 LGLEQKGIKV
+2816 LGLEQKGV
-2826 RDKSMSIIATEVAPI
+2826 DVSGMSIIATEVAPI
-2841 TIGTGV
+2841 TVGAGIA
-2847 VSFKLRSNN
+2847 SFRLRSNN
-2856 DNKPRIIPVPDG
+2856 DNKPRIIPVPAG
-2868 NPKVNIDGQVF
+2868 KPKVNIDGQVF

-2888 NPGNIVV
+2888 KPSNVVV
-2895 DTEDNDDDDNE
+2895 DTEDDIDDDNG
-2906 DYFNTNVNNE
+2906 DFFNVKLKDE
-2916 SFGSNNEIHYR
+2916 SFGSDSEIHFR
-2927 AKTSYSLNDNP
+2927 AKASYSLNDNP

-2963 RSIDSIK
+2963 RSTDSIK

-2975 RIVNAAIRNGVSRI
+2975 RIVNAAMMNGVSRI
-2989 DVTDIMKAF
+2989 DITDMMNAF
-2998 GSVRVRKDG
+2998 GSVRVRRDG
-3007 SLVDVKLSIDRDALR
+3007 GLVDVKLSIDRDALR

-3030 VLHELIHAALIGIDT
+3030 LLHELIHASLIGIDT

-3068 VKAAS
+3068 IKAAS
-3073 IKQIIT
+3073 IKQIVT

-3085 AEGGNDYAL
+3085 AEGGNDYTL

-3108 FGGNSRLSKVCNAL
+3108 FGGNSILSKVCNAL
-3122 ISLLDKIFEYLGIS
+3122 ISLIDKILGYLGV
-3136 NFSTKLAKKV
+3136 FDLSTRLAKKV

-3183 DGNAVIPF
+3183 GGNAVIPF

-3200 LGLANVLGIDQ
+3200 VGLANVLGIDSF
-3211 YDDGWF
+3211 DDNWF

-3227 AFLSSILSVYRTTNN
+3227 AFLSSILSVYRTTSN

-3293 KQSNGTF
+3293 KQSNGTI
-3300 VNYAGELEEAL
+3300 VNYAGELEAAL

-3326 TSVLKAILSND
+3326 ASVLKAILSND
-3337 RLKSVAEE
+3337 SLKSVAKE
-3345 MSSAI
+3345 MSSAV

-3465 VLDRVTSSKDGYSY
+3465 VLDRVTSDKNGYSHF
-3479 SDIKILENLAD
+3479 DIKILENLAD

-3545 MSPRLKLLLSLIPRV
+3545 MSPRLKLLLSLIPKV
-3560 SDNPLSDML
+3560 SDDPLYDTL
-3569 IYNGDT
+3569 VYNGDT

-3587 RILSNISSNERTSGA
+3587 RILSNILSNERTSGA
-3602 PGFSTFSDF
+3602 PGFSTFGDF
-3611 VYNLGGTLSRTN
+3611 IDNLSRTLLRMN
-3623 VDPETRSVV
+3623 VEPETRSVV
-3632 IGMLFMIRNSTFFD
+3632 IGTLFMVKNSTFFD
-3646 NLDKKLKDE
+3646 NLDEQLKGVIE
-3655 LEMRMYGYRDAY
+3655 QRIYAHRDAY

-3706 GVVSRSS
+3706 GVLSRSS

-3737 VSKVNPSINE
+3737 VSKANPSIKE
-3747 YDPSD
+3747 YDPSN
-3752 AQCMLEIR
+3752 AQCMSEIR
-3760 KVLDN
+3760 KVLGG
-3765 IEPLL
+3765 IKPLL
-3770 GTNLSID
+3770 NTNLSID

-3782 LVKLGF
+3782 LIKLGF

-3798 ATSSNFKTILEKSIS
+3798 STSSDFKTILEKAIS
-3813 LIRYALNKD
+3813 LIEYALDKD
-3822 EDLAKTT
+3822 EILAKTT

-3836 DQYMSAPYR
+3836 DLYMSAPYR
-3845 MDLYDAN
+3845 RDLYDAN
-3852 GKFKKPRKSTDK
+3852 GKFKKPRKSTDR
-3864 IRFYQNDN
+3864 IRFEQNKS
-3872 VGKMQSALSS
+3872 VGQMQSALSS

-3922 VVLGTNGKTK
+3922 VKSGISGKTR

-3940 NFDCEVSLSTNGGL
+3940 NFDCEISLSARKDGNL

-3960 YIENL
+3960 YIANL
-3965 EISHDG
+3965 EIGHGG

-3996 CSKFKNI
+3996 CSKFKSI
-4003 LNGCVVLP
+4003 LNGYVTLP

-4019 EKIRDTR
+4019 EEIRDAR

-4041 NGTGV
+4041 NGAGV
-4046 SIGSRGYRE
+4046 SIGSNGYRE

-4061 IEVASARRESEIA
+4061 IEVVSARRESEIA
-4074 ASIIKG
+4074 ASIIKN
-4080 KEVGSDSYKG
+4080 KKSVSDSYKG
-4090 YHYVDNDE
+4090 YHYVDDDK

-4123 GRKNSKG
+4123 GRKNGKNE
-4130 DTVYDKRIHKLDLN
+4130 TVYDKRIHKLDLN
-4144 KIINSIINSSLNID
+4144 KIIDAIINSSLDID
-4158 SQTEMLN
+4158 AQTEMLN

-4179 LTANSND
+4179 LTTNSND
-4186 DTIVSVDN
+4186 ATVESIDN
-4194 AVKSITED
+4194 AVKSITGD
-4202 SRFNGIVDSVDTQIT
+4202 SRFNGIVDNVDTQLT
-4217 QLNDFVSKSPRGD
+4217 QLNDFVSKLPRD
-4230 KDNTGLSVNINIFR
+4230 EKSNTGLAMNVNIFK

-4259 RNGAV
+4259 RSGAV
-4264 VIDESGQVQLNAK
+4264 TVDESGQVSLNAK
-4277 LPDLDSEVPVD
+4277 LPDLDSEVPVKV
-4288 INGEVLNISVQ
+4288 NNEVLNISVQ
-4299 DMMNDPS
+4299 DMIDDP
-4306 TAGTG
+4306 GVG
-4311 GLLGLKKYLDIVE
+4311 GLLGLKRYLDIVE

-4335 NFFASQPNMFKNKV
+4335 NFFASQPNMFKNQV

-4358 MSTGTEPCIIKF
+4358 MSTGTEPCVIEF
-4370 DDDINIVDNED
+4370 NDDINRVDD
-4381 DSDFDSTRMMHKAL
+4381 DGNSDLGDTRTMHKEL

-4425 HIDEKGKYLRI
+4425 HTDDKGKYLRM
-4436 TMRDAF
+4436 TMRAAF
-4442 RQYAENLYSGVS
+4442 EQYAENLYSGVK
-4454 NEKHRRKLI
+4454 NEKHRKELI
-4463 ESFIKIRMD
+4463 ESFVKIRMD

-4540 IYTGMTQGARVEV
+4540 IYTGMTQGARVE
-4553 TPSNPDEEGNTVRRD
+4553 TKPSNPDEEGNTVKRD
-4568 KGATKVRVMKMAVF
+4568 SGATKVRVMKMAVF

-4625 LFKQSNT
+4625 LFEQSET
-4632 EIDGDNGATIKDN
+4632 EINGVNGAVVVDRN
-4645 GVTKIPT
+4645 VAKIPT

-4669 EDDIRKLGTQMMFQT
+4669 EDDVRKLGTQMMFQT
-4684 ISDLCDTDEDGNPVD
+4684 ISDLCDTDENGDPIDTTIRIRDG
-4699 TKIRVLDGSSTDGKY
+4699 LSADGKY
-4714 VERSGREM
+4714 VERSGREI

-4773 GSDVIREI
+4773 GSDVISEI
-4781 RRLGGEEYVPLS
+4781 KRLDGEEYVPLS
-4793 MLVRSPL
+4793 MLVRSSL

-4861 ILDTVDWSKY
+4861 ILDTVDWARY

-4896 AKKFL
+4896 AKRFL
-4901 TENNIIGRNAKPIS
+4901 TENNIIGRSAKPIS

-4969 SFTVISDADGR
+4969 SFTVIQDADGK

-4988 YLDKLI
+4988 CLDKLI
-4994 KSKETASP
+4994 KSNETASP
-5002 DKVNKIQTE
+5002 DKINQIQIE

-5025 DDYISI
+5025 DDYLSI

-5058 LIKRLNTTFTGGKF
+5058 LIKRLNTTFNGGRFK
-5072 RVSLISVVDKETGE
+5072 VSLISNVNGE
-5086 TKEETAES
+5086 SKEETADS

-5129 LAQIAG
+5129 LAQVAG

-5147 VKSLARIKSRDG
+5147 VKSLGRIKSRDNV
-5159 IKISDWISYFINAHV
+5159 KISDWISYFINAHV

-5215 IRTFAMANE
+5215 VRTFAMANE

-5253 RKIEGILNTFYSIN
+5253 KKIEGILNSFYGTN
-5267 KKTGSYSVNDNINI
+5267 KKTGSYSIKDDINI
-5281 PEDMRLILDH
+5281 PDDVRLILNH
-5291 MFTTYNEDGEAING
+5291 MFTTYKEDGDVING

-5314 TIDNKFVKNNQEV
+5314 TIDNKFIENNQEI
-5327 ASKIFNIFLGN
+5327 ASQIFSIFLGN
-5338 GEPSYIEKNGKVYFA
+5338 SEPSYIEKNGKVYFA

-5362 MSDISTSGKS
+5362 MSDVSTYGKS
-5372 SIEYESDSNGN
+5372 SIEYESDSSGN
-5383 KSKMTRDFNDV
+5383 KSRMTKDFNDV
-5394 YQLALLVTF
+5394 YQLALLVAF
-5403 QSINSIGKSL
+5403 QSVNSIGKSL

-5440 ISDAVNESSDDIEN
+5440 ISDAVNKSSDDIEN

-5461 THLLDKILDISGV
+5461 THLLDKILDISGI

-5523 LIRAFDI
+5523 LIRAFNI
-5530 DKNRVMAALGAKPNV
+5530 DKNRVMEALGAKPNV
-5545 GSKFDL
+5545 GNKFDL

-5588 IVNGVNVPVMS
+5588 IVNGANVPVMS
-5599 KSSIDMQVSDIELIK
+5599 KSSIDMQVSEIELIK

-5662 KDLTLRN
+5662 KDLSKT
-5669 GVKANLKT
+5669 NLKT
-5677 VSEKQMDVAQ
+5677 VSEKQIDVAQ
-5687 YDRGGDRMFGVK
+5687 YNISGDRMFGVK

-5719 THDGKDWSVPFEM
+5719 THDSKDWSVPFEM

-5762 FVKMSNKG
+5762 FVKVSNKG

-5805 ERRITFKD
+5805 ERRITFKSVEE
-5813 RKDSKSKSETY
+5813 SKSKSETY

-5846 VSQKQR
+5846 VSQKKR
-5852 DVELRD
+5852 DVDLRD
-5858 LFENVIKSNGDD
+5858 LFEKVINSTGDD
-5870 LIKAVMDYIT
+5870 LINAVMNYIT
-5880 YLSNEFKS
+5880 YLSDEFKN
-5888 NASSVVGDKTV
+5888 NANSVVGDKTV
-5899 AADDPELKY
+5899 ASDDPELKY
-5908 LNTILGWSNEN
+5908 LKTILEWSKEN

-5976 YIRNLMPNGV
+5976 YIKNLMPSEV

-5992 ETIQDMY
+5992 ETVQDIYM
-5999 ITLSSILNT
+5999 TLSSILNT
-6008 IARGNIEVSDSS
+6008 MSRGNIEVSDSS
-6020 PFVNGSVTKALN
+6020 PFINGSVINALN
-6032 DVSDFVSS
+6032 DVSNFVIGVSAD
-6040 VYADVDVDIDMCDN
+6040 ADVDSDMCEKIYVTIGN
-6054 IYTTIKTIEKKC
+6054 IKAKCETIVAK
-6066 SEIVDEYMKE
+6066 YMEE